1 MQQIIIEVGSTNTKI
16 DSYDGKKV
24 ERLNN
29 IPILFKEHYQKTNMI
44 DEKDFAILT
53 NEVNKLKNDYDNI
66 FVCGTSI
73 FRELNPDKKENFIN
87 SFYDKTK
94 LDFHIISQEEEN
106 ELTVLGATR
115 NIKQK
120 ACIFIGGGGSTEIAV
135 YDKGIIET
143 ANTDIGVV
151 DVLNK
156 YPDLKDDI
164 AQTPINEVIT
174 YLKPILKLPKNKS
187 DILILA
193 GGSHEMFARVAG
205 FKFVDN
211 TLYDDINAPIM
222 MDIDVRTSESK
233 RFFEEISLDNIRSN
247 VDNPD
252 WWNYSRPMLPFILLL
267 AEHINAK
274 YIIPTDISMVYGII
288 QKYL

>member
-16 DSYDGKKV
+16 DLYDGKKV
-24 ERLNN
+24 ERLEI
-29 IPILFKEHYQKTNMI
+29 IPILFKEHYKKANTI
-44 DEKDFAILT
+44 DKQDIELLIKEI
-53 NEVNKLKNDYDNI
+53 NNLKENYQNI

-73 FRELNPDKKENFIN
+73 FRKLNNTEKNNFITN
-87 SFYDKTK
+87 FYNQTN

-106 ELTVLGATR
+106 ELTVLGATK
-115 NIKQK
+115 NVYEK
-120 ACIFIGGGGSTEIAV
+120 ACVFIGGGGSTEIAV

-143 ANTDIGVV
+143 ANTDIGVG
-151 DVLNK
+151 DILNK
-156 YPDLKDDI
+156 YPDLQENI
-164 AQTPINEVIT
+164 AKTSINDVIN

-211 TLYDDINAPIM
+211 TLYNDINAPIM
-222 MDIDVRTSESK
+222 MDINTRISESK